1 MDRDRGHGGDIPPMI
16 WIKEKDD
23 LLRLGDPTQLRL
35 ITDEHLAALYPSILA
50 SFPAHIVIEPKEES
64 KQVQHLGKWLDALLE
79 LETDRQSL
87 LLGLGGG
94 LTTDLTGFL
103 ASVYMRGLDFGL
115 VPTSLLAMVDA
126 ALGGKTAMNHRLQ
139 KNFIGTIRHPKFI
152 VFYLPFLDTL
162 PCREWANGFAEII
175 KYQLLFHP
183 GGLDILA
190 DRGLDYYRINQGAV
204 KMLIDQCVKDKYL
217 IVEQDLHDQ
226 GLRRL
231 LNLGHTAGHALET
244 QLQIDHGQAVALG
257 MLFACLISETKLGLR
272 PQVREKLETALSR
285 FQLPVRLDFDPDA
298 LMAVLGMDK
307 KRAGEKLNFVL
318 LSEEGQGQICPLSP
332 AEIFDHLKVFRD
344 CYSPSRSA
352 RG

>member
-23 LLRLGDPTQLRL
+23 LLRLGDPSQLRL

-175 KYQLLFHP
+175 KHACIRDAVMFHE
-183 GGLDILA
+183 LEERSL
-190 DRGLDYYRINQGAV
+190 RHYRRRQTAICELVQRNA
-204 KMLIDQCVKDKYL
+204 LIKAK
-217 IVEQDLHDQ
+217 IVQQDEFEKNE
-226 GLRRL
+226 RRL
-231 LNLGHTAGHALET
+231 LNFGHTLAHALEN
-244 QLQIDHGQAVALG
+244 QYEMMHGHAVSIG
-257 MLFACLISETKLGLR
+257 MHCACHISEQLTGFKQTDRVVKLLEKYGL
-272 PQVREKLETALSR
+272 PTYLE
-285 FQLPVRLDFDPDA
+285 FDRKKA
-298 LMAVLGMDK
+298 FGILKMDK
-307 KRAGEKLNFVL
+307 KRERKDMNYVL
-318 LSEEGQGQICPLSP
+318 LDKIGRARIQSLPLVTLEKFISN
-332 AEIFDHLKVFRD
+332 F
-344 CYSPSRSA
+344 
-352 RG
+352 